1 MTERG
6 IPTARGVIRNRP
18 GWLVF
23 TPSCPG
29 HDAQSSVAPR
39 HNPGSLLPRTA
50 DAPAEGRR
58 EDIRLAEVAIKA
70 DGARRMPGV
79 TAAMKCSASLHF
91 RRIVLTPRR

>member
-1 MTERG
+1 
-6 IPTARGVIRNRP
+6 
-18 GWLVF
+18 L
-23 TPSCPG
+23 
-29 HDAQSSVAPR
+29 QSA
-39 HNPGSLLPRTA
+39 
-50 DAPAEGRR
+50 R